1 MDKFIISISK
11 MVDARSARLFK
22 REQPG
27 KQERSSTLNPIQTYS
42 QRRCLTLKRFPSGE
56 EKLLFYSKDYILK
69 SLINVVKRRSS
80 LNILTGLCHSYTI
93 WMKTKTRFMKL
104 CHLLGNRMGLKSI
117 LLSNLMTDMPK
128 TCFHSSTMY
137 GQRMAE
143 HTNQE
148 QVQQLLERSMNMR
161 EELIC

>member
-1 MDKFIISISK
+1 
-11 MVDARSARLFK
+11 V
-22 REQPG
+22 P
-27 KQERSSTLNPIQTYS
+27 S
-42 QRRCLTLKRFPSGE
+42 QSRHLSPPDTTALPLRHGYLPHRDLLSFPT
-56 EKLLFYSKDYILK
+56 
-69 SLINVVKRRSS
+69 RRSS
-80 LNILTGLCHSYTI
+80 DLI
-93 WMKTKTRFMKL
+93 KTHFMKL

-148 QVQQLLERSMNMR
+148 HVQQLPERSMNMH